1 MRIHDDLDM
10 LGRQP
15 GGPTKQKDT
24 SADVGH
30 ALANPKQASVQ
41 TMLEVQRL
49 AGNAGVSQLL
59 QRDEDGGGAKSPVL
73 DVVGKGGGQAL
84 DGDLREEME
93 GRLGADF
100 SDVKVHTDSKASDS
114 ARAVQANAYTVGNE
128 IVMRQDR
135 WSPSTSTG
143 KETLAH
149 ELTHVVQQ
157 RAGPVEGTSQGDGV
171 SVSDPNDRFERAA
184 ESTAKTV
191 MSQPASAAASGSG
204 TSAQLHADDEV
215 QRQALA
221 QRDAGG
227 EEDET
232 AQMQR
237 QADEEVEE
245 ESEGAPAAQM
255 QRQAEEEVEEESE
268 GAPAAQMQR
277 DAEEDETEAET
288 A

>member
-15 GGPTKQKDT
+15 GGPTKQKDS

-59 QRDEDGGGAKSPVL
+59 QRDEESGGAKSPVL

-84 DGDLREEME
+84 DGGLRSEME

-135 WSPSTSTG
+135 WSPSTSSG

-149 ELTHVVQQ
+149 ELTHVMQQ
-157 RAGPVEGTSQGDGV
+157 RAGPVEGASQGDGV
-171 SVSDPNDRFERAA
+171 SVSDPSDRFERAA

-191 MSQPASAAASGSG
+191 MSQPAPAATLGGG
-204 TSAQLHADDEV
+204 TSAQLHADDDV

-221 QRDAGG
+221 QRDAEA
-227 EEDET
+227 EEEEP

-237 QADEEVEE
+237 DAEAEE
-245 ESEGAPAAQM
+245 EEPAQM
-255 QRQAEEEVEEESE
+255 QRAAEEEMEDESE

-277 DAEEDETEAET
+277 DAEEDEAEAET